1 MNLNVDLMIN
11 SLPLLIVG
19 AGITIQITAISVGLG
34 LIIGMFV
41 GIARICNVKVLRAL
55 AAVYIDFLRGTPLLV
70 QIFLIYFALPMVVG
84 QRVDPFIAAITA
96 CGINS
101 GAYIAEIFR
110 AGIQAIDEGQMEAGR
125 SLGMSWVQTMR
136 YIIVP
141 QAFKNIVPPL
151 GNEFIALLKD
161 SSLVSVIGFEE
172 LRCMNLL
179 EVPTSGSVVVDG
191 MDLTGDAN
199 INKAREEIGMVFQ
212 RFNLFPHMTVL
223 KNITLAPMKVR
234 NISQEEAEKTAR
246 ELLERVGLGDKADA
260 YPPQLSGGQQQRV
273 AIARALA
280 MKPKV
285 MLFDEPTSALDP
297 EMVNEVLDV
306 MKSLA
311 NEGMTM
317 AVVTH
322 EMGFAREVGDRLLFV
337 DGGTIIEQG
346 DPREVFEN
354 PKEERTKLFLSKV
367 L

>member
-34 LIIGMFV
+34 LIIGMCV

-55 AAVYIDFLRGTPLLV
+55 ATVYIDFLRGTPLLV

-141 QAFKNIVPPL
+141 QAFKNVIPPL

-172 LRCMNLL
+172 LTRR
-179 EVPTSGSVVVDG
+179 G
-191 MDLTGDAN
+191 
-199 INKAREEIGMVFQ
+199 
-212 RFNLFPHMTVL
+212 
-223 KNITLAPMKVR
+223 
-234 NISQEEAEKTAR
+234 
-246 ELLERVGLGDKADA
+246 
-260 YPPQLSGGQQQRV
+260 QLI
-273 AIARALA
+273 IARTYGSLEIWITVALIYL
-280 MKPKV
+280 V
-285 MLFDEPTSALDP
+285 MTLTISRLVSYME
-297 EMVNEVLDV
+297 
-306 MKSLA
+306 KRLA
-311 NEGMTM
+311 
-317 AVVTH
+317 
-322 EMGFAREVGDRLLFV
+322 
-337 DGGTIIEQG
+337 
-346 DPREVFEN
+346 
-354 PKEERTKLFLSKV
+354 TK
-367 L
+367 